1 MATET
6 AHDGLRPAIG
16 ARLLYLMVVGDILGA
31 GIYIL
36 VGDVAGELGGMAW
49 LAFATAFGIAALSAY
64 YHAWVTLGPGAFVE
78 TALGFED
85 FQRAMTRKLLREL
98 QSPALAGLSPR
109 EPGSRAKSV
118 AERAARASSS
128 SEVFAAVCR

>member
-64 YHAWVTLGPGAFVE
+64 YHAYVIQGADAFVE
-78 TALGFED
+78 VALGFD
-85 FQRAMTRKLLREL
+85 DYARAMKRKLLKEL
-98 QSPALAGLSPR
+98 ATRPLGQMEGTSGRRMRLAGQ
-109 EPGSRAKSV
+109 
-118 AERAARASSS
+118 
-128 SEVFAAVCR
+128 